1 MLEEEVDGEEEEL
14 EFDGTGTFQPFNDN
28 ETTTLFQDLEREL
41 EKMVQKYH
49 VPPTDLENL
58 FQVGGS
64 YLQYI
69 CLLMQ
74 WWLLTGS
81 SEFIWNDGYE
91 SWDLWVTGGA
101 EGRVGGTV
109 EKRKGQMQSGSEGM
123 SLANG

>member
-14 EFDGTGTFQPFNDN
+14 EFDGTGTFQPFSDN

-69 CLLMQ
+69 CLPNAVM
-74 WWLLTGS
+74 TT
-81 SEFIWNDGYE
+81 N
-91 SWDLWVTGGA
+91 
-101 EGRVGGTV
+101 R
-109 EKRKGQMQSGSEGM
+109 
-123 SLANG
+123 